1 MKRSLNDKLDNHR
14 ILLNSYYKTHYY
26 SGQIVDM
33 YDPAQKKYR
42 KVTVITAGGGK
53 VKISDNRSTYWIE
66 ADKIGNNR

>member
-1 MKRSLNDKLDNHR
+1 
-14 ILLNSYYKTHYY
+14 
-26 SGQIVDM
+26 M